1 MNQSNKPTSTAI
13 ASSPSSDIGTI
24 TCTTSATVAARV
36 ETTRAVLDARRRERV
51 LTDDRWTRRNA
62 LGIAAVMSIPTA
74 GIPFIPTHMSALM
87 AIVVAMIMMMTL
99 VTVPMGIF
107 WSMIP
112 SKERRRLK
120 KGVPTYIPSAPVL
133 EDGTVGPEWNAGQV
147 DVIFGRTDH
156 LVAAID
162 RRAPDE
168 EVDQAVRMF
177 AMRASELVEGRSIL
191 NPMRGSDH
199 HYWPNKHSTAGTYD
213 GDTIVSYDDN
223 LPIDAQ
229 MIKLQSIRKGVAK
242 ALLEVKYG
250 VDCEDVVI
258 SVLDLVAVVRRIVE
272 LSGYGPGP
280 LRTKLQ
286 MVPSSRNGVAALPSS
301 TPPSATAALRDVRLA
316 IEMDP
321 DCTDGLGN
329 RIEPLA
335 QHVARLL
342 KAHGDASQM
351 ASTEER
357 AVLDAQ
363 LDEAMGF
370 VSAAARQG
378 MDLHHRGRLQRFGTE
393 MAFIRTRHDAG
404 PLTAVSSDV
413 RQD

>member
-1 MNQSNKPTSTAI
+1 MDVQSEIVPSVDARRVPNAVPTSV
-13 ASSPSSDIGTI
+13 P
-24 TCTTSATVAARV
+24 ARV
-36 ETTRAVLDARRRERV
+36 ETTRDVLDARRRERV
-51 LTDDRWTRRNA
+51 LTDDRWVRRNA
-62 LGIAAVMSIPTA
+62 LGIAAVASIPTA
-74 GIPFIPTHMSALM
+74 AIPFLPAQMSALM
-87 AIVVAMIMMMTL
+87 AIVVAMIMMMSL
-99 VTVPMGIF
+99 VTVPIGII

-120 KGVPTYIPSAPVL
+120 KGVPTYIPSAPIL

-168 EVDQAVRMF
+168 EIDQAVRMF
-177 AMRASELVEGRSIL
+177 AMRATELVEGRSIL
-191 NPMRGSDH
+191 NPVKGSDH
-199 HYWPNKHSTAGTYD
+199 HYWPNRHTTPGTHD

-229 MIKLQSIRKGVAK
+229 MSKLQAIRKEVAK
-242 ALLEVKYG
+242 ALMDVKHG
-250 VDCEDVVI
+250 VDCENVVI
-258 SVLDLVAVVRRIVE
+258 AVLDLVAVVRRIVE
-272 LSGYGPGP
+272 LSGYRPGP
-280 LRTKLQ
+280 LRTKLSV
-286 MVPSSRNGVAALPSS
+286 MPSSERAAAIPS
-301 TPPSATAALRDVRLA
+301 TMPASATAALRDVRVA

-329 RIEPLA
+329 RIEPLK

-351 ASTEER
+351 ASAEER
-357 AVLDAQ
+357 SMLDEQ
-363 LDEAMGF
+363 LDEAMSF

-393 MAFIRTRHDAG
+393 MSFIRTRQDPG
-404 PLTAVSSDV
+404 PLTAISGDV
-413 RQD
+413 RQN